1 MRAIGNFLWFILG
14 GFFMGLGQGLFTLFF
29 QVRKGRKQ
37 RQSRRATTARPGV
50 WPRRATMSGAACA
63 PFPSGCGQKG
73 LARRYEAW
81 PGGIPRLH
89 FAPCA

>member
-37 RQSRRATTARPGV
+37 RQSRRAPRPDRVSGLGV
-50 WPRRATMSGAACA
+50 QR
-63 PFPSGCGQKG
+63 
-73 LARRYEAW
+73 
-81 PGGIPRLH
+81 
-89 FAPCA
+89 